1 MRSFAKRFHSNCGPP
16 LEAQGTSAAKPA
28 LVTPKGV
35 VMIDRKQNEK
45 QKDTGQQ
52 GTLKP
57 WEKPGQASVDP
68 DYPKTGPDVVEQQKA
83 KKEHRG

>member
-1 MRSFAKRFHSNCGPP
+1 
-16 LEAQGTSAAKPA
+16 
-28 LVTPKGV
+28 
-35 VMIDRKQNEK
+35 MIDRRQNEK
-45 QKDTGQQ
+45 QKDSGQQ

-68 DYPKTGPDVVEQQKA
+68 DFPTTGPEVIDQQKA